1 MSVSQATRPSQWR
14 VHSPLLLIYVGQHV
28 SQQTLKTTSLWYLW
42 MLERIRSLLVDEIGP
57 ILDLTLREKGE
68 INLKLYLQHM

>member
-1 MSVSQATRPSQWR
+1 
-14 VHSPLLLIYVGQHV
+14 
-28 SQQTLKTTSLWYLW
+28 